1 MKSSCSLP
9 RFSQKPNQSWNTLGL
24 LQATQSTPSI
34 QQSPSPPSHNAL
46 FLPKNRS
53 TGNLLAEAVKP
64 AEGMRIRFSFDAG
77 TSQDQDPLARP
88 PIMPEHEHGLGVSGL
103 RRIRQQPPS
112 RTPTLPSSPE
122 ASFTS
127 ASRSSSMT
135 INMPSTRTFT
145 PGGPA
150 SPTLNFSE
158 DLSRF
163 PSESLHSFSFAHQSE
178 DVLHN
183 RQNMLKRSIDYM
195 RDRLGWAANHP
206 GLVNAQAKVNGDVE
220 IQSMMELL
228 SQAKLLGNININNDM
243 DTVHSLQSL
252 NGPLTG
258 PANFH
263 AGNVFDRNF
272 VPRSESPDHLDD
284 RPSTG
289 PQTNDVSSDKSLALG
304 TSLSTP
310 KVDLNQP
317 SSLDSSESQ
326 SSSVLAARRAMKRTY
341 TDTSSLSLQSKLM
354 DALAKPYVSVDKGL
368 DNRLLSPGIGPT
380 LGKLGDGGKHK
391 LSATYGHA
399 HRWAPAAQ
407 AIFTTEAHAPW
418 TILAANDLACLVFG
432 VTMAEV
438 RKLGIL
444 EVVREDRRKWLEE
457 RLGSPGSEAVA
468 KAKSR
473 RSSPTSSTSIAV
485 KGGITAMLLSKPP
498 ARIANRRAQ
507 TDDGSGSSLGQKNP
521 KGNPN
526 HPGNKSRGVLLCGDV
541 IPIQK
546 RNGATGSA
554 SLWVKEKRGGL
565 IWVLEEIVEDIA
577 YLTLDT
583 KGQVS
588 NAMGASEQIW
598 AESNNVGKNVRKL
611 IPHIPQGPSMAVD
624 YAAIKKCRHFTART
638 SDGFNVPTLVTAKP
652 EIRELR
658 VSSFPHIAGILVL
671 SADSLK
677 ITGSNSVFST
687 ALFGHPD
694 PDGLS
699 ITQLIPRFDRI
710 LKFLIEEDEVRLVD
724 GIVIPEHSFRRAR
737 ALLALRDGSAADAA
751 AIFLRPTGLVAKH
764 RDGSDINV
772 DVQMRVVKSESTISD
787 ETVIEETSEVINE
800 LDGQSR
806 TSEVV
811 YALWITYSRHL
822 HSVIRPGGPTS
833 PLISRPGTP
842 PRQPSP
848 GQYNHIT
855 LQNID
860 SDDPKSP
867 ITPMSLLTQQI
878 QEATSQPI
886 SEKPIGELF
895 QELSIKPKPMLA
907 VIKEPP
913 PPKKKTISDFAIL
926 EEMGQGT
933 YGQVKLARFKKNPS
947 KKAVLKYVTKKRILV
962 DTWYRVRVECLLSV
976 EL

>member
-1 MKSSCSLP
+1 
-9 RFSQKPNQSWNTLGL
+9 
-24 LQATQSTPSI
+24 
-34 QQSPSPPSHNAL
+34 
-46 FLPKNRS
+46 
-53 TGNLLAEAVKP
+53 
-64 AEGMRIRFSFDAG
+64 
-77 TSQDQDPLARP
+77 
-88 PIMPEHEHGLGVSGL
+88 
-103 RRIRQQPPS
+103 
-112 RTPTLPSSPE
+112 
-122 ASFTS
+122 
-127 ASRSSSMT
+127 MT

-183 RQNMLKRSIDYM
+183 RQNMLKRSIDFM

-206 GLVNAQAKVNGDVE
+206 GLVNAQAKVNGDIE

-228 SQAKLLGNININNDM
+228 SQAKLLGNININNDV
-243 DTVHSLQSL
+243 DTTYSLQSL

-258 PANFH
+258 PPNFH
-263 AGNVFDRNF
+263 ASNVFDRNF
-272 VPRSESPDHLDD
+272 VPRSESPDNLDD
-284 RPSTG
+284 RSSTG
-289 PQTNDVSSDKSLALG
+289 CGADGVLSERPLAID

-310 KVDLNQP
+310 KLDLNHQ
-317 SSLDSSESQ
+317 SSPNGLEPQ
-326 SSSVLAARRAMKRTY
+326 TSSVLATRRAMKRTY

-354 DALAKPYVSVDKGL
+354 DTLAKPYVSIDKGS
-368 DNRLLSPGIGPT
+368 DGHLLAPGIGPA
-380 LGKLGDGGKHK
+380 LGKPVDGGKRM
-391 LSATYGHA
+391 LSAIHGHA

-432 VTMAEV
+432 VTMAEI

-457 RLGSPGSEAVA
+457 KLRSPGSEAVA

-473 RSSPTSSTSIAV
+473 RSSPTPSTSIAV
-485 KGGITAMLLSKPP
+485 KSGITAMLLSKPP

-565 IWVLEEIVEDIA
+565 IWVLEEIVEDIV
-577 YLTLDT
+577 YLTVDAR
-583 KGQVS
+583 GQVS
-588 NAMGASEQIW
+588 TAVGASEQIW
-598 AESNNVGKNVRKL
+598 AESNNVGKDLRTL
-611 IPHIPQGPSMAVD
+611 IPHIPKGASTAID
-624 YAAIKKCRHFTART
+624 YAAVEKVRHFTART
-638 SDGFNVPTLVTAKP
+638 SDGFNIPTSITAKP
-652 EIRELR
+652 ENQELR

-677 ITGSNSVFST
+677 ITSSNSVFST
-687 ALFGHPD
+687 ALFGQPD

-699 ITQLIPRFDRI
+699 ITQLIPRFDKI

-737 ALLALRDGSAADAA
+737 ALLALRNGNAADAA
-751 AIFLRPTGLVAKH
+751 AVFLRPTGLVAKH

-787 ETVIEETSEVINE
+787 ETVIEETSEDTNE
-800 LDGQSR
+800 LDGQPY

-822 HSVIRPGGPTS
+822 HSVIRPGGPAS

-848 GQYNHIT
+848 GQYNHVT
-855 LQNID
+855 PQNVD
-860 SDDPKSP
+860 SDDPKPP

-886 SEKPIGELF
+886 SEKPVGELF
-895 QELSIKPKPMLA
+895 QEFSINPKPILA
-907 VIKEPP
+907 VTKEQPP
-913 PPKKKTISDFAIL
+913 AKKKTISDFAIL
-926 EEMGQGT
+926 EEMGQGA

-962 DTWYRVRVECLLSV
+962 DTWYRVRIDLFILKI
-976 EL
+976 

>member
-1 MKSSCSLP
+1 MP
-9 RFSQKPNQSWNTLGL
+9 DVQEQENGL
-24 LQATQSTPSI
+24 LEATKSAHRAQR
-34 QQSPSPPSHNAL
+34 SPSPPRPNAL
-46 FLPKNRS
+46 SLPKNRS
-53 TGNLLAEAVKP
+53 TGNLLAEPVKP
-64 AEGMRIRFSFDAG
+64 AEGTRIRFSFDAG
-77 TSQDQDPLARP
+77 NSKDHDPLARP

-103 RRIRQQPPS
+103 RRIRQQPPL
-112 RTPTLPSSPE
+112 RIPTLPSSPE
-122 ASFTS
+122 SSFTS

-135 INMPSTRTFT
+135 INMPSARTFT

-183 RQNMLKRSIDYM
+183 RQNMLKRSIDFM

-228 SQAKLLGNININNDM
+228 SQAKLLGNININNDT
-243 DTVHSLQSL
+243 DTTHSLQSL
-252 NGPLTG
+252 HGPLTG
-258 PANFH
+258 PANIH

-272 VPRSESPDHLDD
+272 VPRSESPDHFDD
-284 RPSTG
+284 APSTRTQADG
-289 PQTNDVSSDKSLALG
+289 ISTGRPPGINPGLSIPEVYPNQRSLVNGLEPQNDL
-304 TSLSTP
+304 
-310 KVDLNQP
+310 
-317 SSLDSSESQ
+317 
-326 SSSVLAARRAMKRTY
+326 VLAARRAMKRTY
-341 TDTSSLSLQSKLM
+341 TDTSSLSLQTKLM
-354 DALAKPYVSVDKGL
+354 EALAKPYVPAENGSTGH
-368 DNRLLSPGIGPT
+368 LLSPGMWPA
-380 LGKLGDGGKHK
+380 LGKPVDGGKPM
-391 LSATYGHA
+391 LSAIHGHA

-407 AIFTTEAHAPW
+407 AIFTTKAHAPW

-457 RLGSPGSEAVA
+457 KLRSPGSEAVA

-473 RSSPTSSTSIAV
+473 RNSPTPSTSIAV

-507 TDDGSGSSLGQKNP
+507 TDDGSGSSLSQKNP

-577 YLTLDT
+577 YLTLDAS
-583 KGQVS
+583 GRVS
-588 NAMGASEQIW
+588 TAIGASEQIW
-598 AESNNVGKNVRKL
+598 AESNNIGRDVRQL
-611 IPHIPQGPSMAVD
+611 IPNIPKGVSTPID
-624 YAAIKKCRHFTART
+624 YAAIEKLKHFAART
-638 SDGFNVPTLVTAKP
+638 SDGFCVPTFITANPK
-652 EIRELR
+652 IQELR

-677 ITGSNSVFST
+677 IISSNSVFST
-687 ALFGHPD
+687 ALFGQPD

-699 ITQLIPRFDRI
+699 ITQLIPRFDKI
-710 LKFLIEEDEVRLVD
+710 LKFLIEEDEVRMVD

-737 ALLALRDGSAADAA
+737 ALLALRDGDAADAA

-764 RDGSDINV
+764 RDGSDIN
-772 DVQMRVVKSESTISD
+772 
-787 ETVIEETSEVINE
+787 
-800 LDGQSR
+800 
-806 TSEVV
+806 
-811 YALWITYSRHL
+811 
-822 HSVIRPGGPTS
+822 
-833 PLISRPGTP
+833 
-842 PRQPSP
+842 
-848 GQYNHIT
+848 
-855 LQNID
+855 
-860 SDDPKSP
+860 
-867 ITPMSLLTQQI
+867 
-878 QEATSQPI
+878 
-886 SEKPIGELF
+886 
-895 QELSIKPKPMLA
+895 
-907 VIKEPP
+907 
-913 PPKKKTISDFAIL
+913 
-926 EEMGQGT
+926 
-933 YGQVKLARFKKNPS
+933 
-947 KKAVLKYVTKKRILV
+947 
-962 DTWYRVRVECLLSV
+962 
-976 EL
+976 